1 MHPWV
6 TEAWAVRFGRASPEF
21 KARRVMDLNTAFI
34 AFQAALYLWRA
45 MQGELLGAGTSLV
58 PRTVTIGPVSRRT
71 W

>member
-1 MHPWV
+1 
-6 TEAWAVRFGRASPEF
+6 
-21 KARRVMDLNTAFI
+21 MDLNTAFI

-45 MQGELLGAGTSLV
+45 MQGELLGAGRYLV